1 MNAKRTGSTPERVL
15 LHLGSR
21 DGELTGKAIRFR
33 DETEV
38 RFHSLRELVDWLRSL
53 ESDRDPRPNP
63 TPRPTDR

>member
-33 DETEV
+33 DETEI
-38 RFHSLRELVDWLRSL
+38 RFRSLRELVDWLRSL
-53 ESDRDPRPNP
+53 NP
-63 TPRPTDR
+63 PPPGSGADTSGRTP